1 MPSFG
6 VWEWVIILVI
16 VLVIFGA
23 SRLTDIGKG
32 LGGAI
37 SEFKKAVQEEQDE
50 SAREPGDLR
59 GRSSCAYPDTPF
71 YGSTHQSYG
80 VKRPG

>member
-1 MPSFG
+1 MASFG
-6 VWEWVIILVI
+6 VWEWAIILVI

-32 LGGAI
+32 LGGAL

-50 SAREPGDLR
+50 SANEAGEED
-59 GRSSCAYPDTPF
+59 A
-71 YGSTHQSYG
+71 
-80 VKRPG
+80 

>member
-6 VWEWVIILVI
+6 IWEWGIILVI

-37 SEFKKAVQEEQDE
+37 SEFKMAVQEEQDE
-50 SAREPGDLR
+50 SASEPGEE
-59 GRSSCAYPDTPF
+59 DT
-71 YGSTHQSYG
+71 
-80 VKRPG
+80 

>member
-37 SEFKKAVQEEQDE
+37 SEFKKAVQEEQEEQDE
-50 SAREPGDLR
+50 SASEAGEE
-59 GRSSCAYPDTPF
+59 DT
-71 YGSTHQSYG
+71 
-80 VKRPG
+80 

>member
-6 VWEWVIILVI
+6 IWEWVIILVI

-50 SAREPGDLR
+50 SANEAGEED
-59 GRSSCAYPDTPF
+59 A
-71 YGSTHQSYG
+71 
-80 VKRPG
+80 

>member
-37 SEFKKAVQEEQDE
+37 SEFKKAVQEEEEEQGE
-50 SAREPGDLR
+50 SASEAGEEN
-59 GRSSCAYPDTPF
+59 A
-71 YGSTHQSYG
+71 
-80 VKRPG
+80 

>member
-37 SEFKKAVQEEQDE
+37 SEFKKAVQEEPDE
-50 SAREPGDLR
+50 SAGEPE
-59 GRSSCAYPDTPF
+59 DT
-71 YGSTHQSYG
+71 
-80 VKRPG
+80 

>member
-6 VWEWVIILVI
+6 IWEWVIILVI

-50 SAREPGDLR
+50 SSSEPGEE
-59 GRSSCAYPDTPF
+59 
-71 YGSTHQSYG
+71 GS
-80 VKRPG
+80 

>member
-1 MPSFG
+1 MASFG

-23 SRLTDIGKG
+23 GRLTDVGKG

-37 SEFKKAVQEEQDE
+37 TEFKKAVNQGEEEAEEEDQEEE
-50 SAREPGDLR
+50 EA
-59 GRSSCAYPDTPF
+59 
-71 YGSTHQSYG
+71 
-80 VKRPG
+80 

>member
-6 VWEWVIILVI
+6 VWEWGIILVI

-37 SEFKKAVQEEQDE
+37 SEFKKAVQEEQEEQDE
-50 SAREPGDLR
+50 STSEAGEED
-59 GRSSCAYPDTPF
+59 A
-71 YGSTHQSYG
+71 
-80 VKRPG
+80 

>member
-1 MPSFG
+1 MASFG

-37 SEFKKAVQEEQDE
+37 TEFKKAVDEGKEEAGE
-50 SAREPGDLR
+50 GEEEGEE
-59 GRSSCAYPDTPF
+59 
-71 YGSTHQSYG
+71 
-80 VKRPG
+80 K

>member
-23 SRLTDIGKG
+23 SRLTDIGQG

-37 SEFKKAVQEEQDE
+37 KEFKKAVQDEQDE
-50 SAREPGDLR
+50 PASEPEEE
-59 GRSSCAYPDTPF
+59 DT
-71 YGSTHQSYG
+71 
-80 VKRPG
+80 

>member
-6 VWEWVIILVI
+6 VWEWVVILVI

-37 SEFKKAVQEEQDE
+37 SEFKKAVKEEQDE
-50 SAREPGDLR
+50 SASEPEEK
-59 GRSSCAYPDTPF
+59 DT
-71 YGSTHQSYG
+71 
-80 VKRPG
+80 

>member
-1 MPSFG
+1 MASFG

-23 SRLTDIGKG
+23 GRLTDVGKG

-37 SEFKKAVQEEQDE
+37 TEFKKAVNQGEEEAKEEDQEEE
-50 SAREPGDLR
+50 EA
-59 GRSSCAYPDTPF
+59 
-71 YGSTHQSYG
+71 
-80 VKRPG
+80 

>member
-1 MPSFG
+1 MPTISG
-6 VWEWVIILVI
+6 WEWIIVLVI

-37 SEFKKAVQEEQDE
+37 SEFKKAVQEKPDE
-50 SAREPGDLR
+50 SAGEPK
-59 GRSSCAYPDTPF
+59 DT
-71 YGSTHQSYG
+71 
-80 VKRPG
+80 

>member
-1 MPSFG
+1 
-6 VWEWVIILVI
+6 WEWAIILVI

-37 SEFKKAVQEEQDE
+37 SEFKKAVQEEEDE
-50 SAREPGDLR
+50 SASEPGEE
-59 GRSSCAYPDTPF
+59 DT
-71 YGSTHQSYG
+71 
-80 VKRPG
+80 

>member
-1 MPSFG
+1 MANFG
-6 VWEWVIILVI
+6 WLEWGVILVI

-37 SEFKKAVQEEQDE
+37 NEFKKAVQGEQDD
-50 SAREPGDLR
+50 SSSEPGED
-59 GRSSCAYPDTPF
+59 A
-71 YGSTHQSYG
+71 
-80 VKRPG
+80 

>member
-32 LGGAI
+32 LGGAL
-37 SEFKKAVQEEQDE
+37 SEFKKAVQEEEDE
-50 SAREPGDLR
+50 STSEPGEED
-59 GRSSCAYPDTPF
+59 S
-71 YGSTHQSYG
+71 
-80 VKRPG
+80 

>member
-1 MPSFG
+1 MASFG

-23 SRLTDIGKG
+23 GRLTDVGKG

-37 SEFKKAVQEEQDE
+37 TEFKKAVNQGEEEAEEEDQEEKE
-50 SAREPGDLR
+50 A
-59 GRSSCAYPDTPF
+59 
-71 YGSTHQSYG
+71 
-80 VKRPG
+80 

>member
-1 MPSFG
+1 MPTISG
-6 VWEWVIILVI
+6 WEGIIVLVI

-37 SEFKKAVQEEQDE
+37 NEFKKAVQEKPDE
-50 SAREPGDLR
+50 STGEPK
-59 GRSSCAYPDTPF
+59 DT
-71 YGSTHQSYG
+71 
-80 VKRPG
+80 

>member
-6 VWEWVIILVI
+6 VWEWGIILVI

-50 SAREPGDLR
+50 STSEAGEED
-59 GRSSCAYPDTPF
+59 A
-71 YGSTHQSYG
+71 
-80 VKRPG
+80 

>member
-6 VWEWVIILVI
+6 VWEWVIVLVI

-23 SRLTDIGKG
+23 SRLKDVGKG

-37 SEFKKAVQEEQDE
+37 SEFKKAVQEEPDE
-50 SAREPGDLR
+50 SASEPEE
-59 GRSSCAYPDTPF
+59 DT
-71 YGSTHQSYG
+71 
-80 VKRPG
+80 

>member
-37 SEFKKAVQEEQDE
+37 SEFKKAVQEEEDE
-50 SAREPGDLR
+50 STNEPGEED
-59 GRSSCAYPDTPF
+59 S
-71 YGSTHQSYG
+71 
-80 VKRPG
+80 

>member
-6 VWEWVIILVI
+6 VWEWVVILVI

-23 SRLTDIGKG
+23 SRLTDIGRG

-50 SAREPGDLR
+50 STSEPEEKD
-59 GRSSCAYPDTPF
+59 A
-71 YGSTHQSYG
+71 
-80 VKRPG
+80 

>member
-6 VWEWVIILVI
+6 VWEWVVILVI

-37 SEFKKAVQEEQDE
+37 SEFKKAVQEEEEQDE
-50 SAREPGDLR
+50 SASEPEEK
-59 GRSSCAYPDTPF
+59 DT
-71 YGSTHQSYG
+71 
-80 VKRPG
+80 

>member
-1 MPSFG
+1 MASFG

-23 SRLTDIGKG
+23 GRLTDVGKG

-37 SEFKKAVQEEQDE
+37 TEFKKAVNQGEEEAKKEDQEEE
-50 SAREPGDLR
+50 EA
-59 GRSSCAYPDTPF
+59 
-71 YGSTHQSYG
+71 
-80 VKRPG
+80 